1 MNRFN
6 KLAERIRCA
15 MDGRGHDVF
24 VDEETK
30 EVCVMGIN
38 VPMLAD
44 LRMIAEEVGAIVH
57 VNNSWDCVE
66 VELV

>member
-6 KLAERIRCA
+6 ELAERIRCA
-15 MDGRGHDVF
+15 MAGRGHEVF
-24 VDEETK
+24 VDEET
-30 EVCVMGIN
+30 EAVCVMGIN

-44 LRMIAEEVGAIVH
+44 LRMIAEDAGASVY